1 MIDDIINKSNSQKS
15 YDVEAY
21 KKRKREQKV
30 SAYKMI
36 DEALEELKDNPNA
49 VKNYLDMQSNFD
61 NYSPRNVLLINK
73 QCPNATQLKSRKDWV
88 EIKASFKNSKPNII
102 TILEPSDP
110 YEVDGKTIILYNA
123 KDMIDISD
131 TNLKP
136 FVKSYDNKLV
146 LQALLHECPVAVKV
160 VDDLESGNLC
170 ECNTD
175 DKVLYVSRNEVNEE
189 YIKEVATEL
198 AKINLYEVNEEI
210 DIDKADCIGYMI
222 CKKYGIEANTNS
234 LEKISSKFSNM
245 EKQDIANYLTSMKEV
260 LQDMNNHIGQYLDD
274 KKKESRNKEQE
285 R

>member
-49 VKNYLDMQSNFD
+49 VKSYLDMQSNFD

-222 CKKYGIEANTNS
+222 CKKYGIEANINS
-234 LEKISSKFSNM
+234 LEKISNKFLNM
-245 EKQDIANYLTSMKEV
+245 EKQDIVNYLTSMKEV

-274 KKKESRNKEQE
+274 KKKENRNKEQE

>member
-1 MIDDIINKSNSQKS
+1 MIDEIIDKANNKNN

-36 DEALEELKDNPNA
+36 DEALEELKGNPNA
-49 VKNYLDMQSNFD
+49 IQNYLDMQSRFD
-61 NYSPRNVLLINK
+61 SYSPRNALLINK
-73 QCPNATQLKSRKDWV
+73 QCPNAMQLKTRKDWLDL
-88 EIKASFKNSKPNII
+88 KTSFINSKPNII

-110 YEVDGKTIILYNA
+110 HEIDGRMVTYYNA
-123 KDMIDISD
+123 KDMIDVSE

-136 FVKSYDNKLV
+136 YVRNYDKKLI

-160 VDDLESGNLC
+160 VDNLESGNLC

-175 DKVLYVSRNEVNEE
+175 DKVLYVSRNEVNEQ
-189 YIKEVATEL
+189 YIKSVATEL
-198 AKINLYEVNEEI
+198 AKINLYENNQEI
-210 DIDKADCIGYMI
+210 DNDKADCIGYMI
-222 CKKYGIEANTNS
+222 CKKYGIETQVES
-234 LEKISSKFSNM
+234 LDKLSNKFSNM
-245 EKQDIANYLTSMKEV
+245 EKQDIANDLTSMKEV

-274 KKKESRNKEQE
+274 KKKENRNKEQE